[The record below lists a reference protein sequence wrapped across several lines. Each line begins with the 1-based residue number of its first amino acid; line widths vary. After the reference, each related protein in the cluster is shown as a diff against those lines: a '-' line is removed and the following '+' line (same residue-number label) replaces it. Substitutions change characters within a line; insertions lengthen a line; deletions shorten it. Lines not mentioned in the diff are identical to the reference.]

1 MSHPTLTHNLDNEAL
16 INLFR
21 MDIRIYHS
29 ANTVELYLDAL
40 MRFSQSIKGNNLLDV
55 TKQDIMTFFRRI
67 ITNEYSQSYI
77 NLHNAALRAFYN
89 TMKKF
94 HIINNDRSLY
104 LPRHRSLAG
113 KKLPRFLG
121 EGEIARV
128 IEAGPDVNTFKG
140 IRDRAILELLYS
152 TGIRAQELLSLYS
165 GDIDINSSTLYIT
178 AGKGDKPRVVPVG
191 CKAIEALKA
200 YLAVREKFKIGKT
213 DVLFLTMRGRPIRSR
228 KYIWDIVNHYCL
240 KTLGR
245 SGYSHL
251 IRHTCATHELENG
264 MDIRYIQEQLGH
276 KSLSTTAKYT
286 HVDLKYLKGQHS
298 KLFGRQ
304 SEPL

>member
-1 MSHPTLTHNLDNEAL
+1 MSPPNLTHNLDNEAL

-21 MDIRIYHS
+21 MDIQIYHS
-29 ANTVELYLDAL
+29 ANTVTLYLDAL
-40 MRFSQSIKGNNLLDV
+40 MRFSQSIKGNNLLDA
-55 TKQDIMTFFRRI
+55 TKTDIMTFFKRI
-67 ITNEYSQSYI
+67 IMKEYSQSYI

-94 HIINNDRSLY
+94 HIISNDRSLY

-128 IEAGPDVNTFKG
+128 IEEGPDINTFKG

-165 GDIDINSSTLYIT
+165 GDIDFNNATLYIT
-178 AGKGDKPRVVPVG
+178 GKGNKPRVVPVG

-200 YLAVREKFKIGKT
+200 YLAVRDKIKIGKT

-228 KYIWDIVNHYCL
+228 KYIWDIVNQYCL

-276 KSLSTTAKYT
+276 ESISTTAKYL
-286 HVDLKYLKGQHS
+286 HVDLKYLKEQHS
-298 KLFGRQ
+298 KLFGGQ

>member
-1 MSHPTLTHNLDNEAL
+1 MSPPNLTHNLDNEAL

-21 MDIRIYHS
+21 MDIQIYHS
-29 ANTVELYLDAL
+29 ANTVTLYLDAL
-40 MRFSQSIKGNNLLDV
+40 MRFSLSIKGNNLLDA
-55 TKQDIMTFFRRI
+55 TKTDIMTFFKRI
-67 ITNEYSQSYI
+67 IMKEYSQSYI

-94 HIINNDRSLY
+94 HIISNDRSLY

-121 EGEIARV
+121 EGEITRV
-128 IEAGPDVNTFKG
+128 IEEGPDINTFKG

-165 GDIDINSSTLYIT
+165 GDIDFNNSTLYIT
-178 AGKGDKPRVVPVG
+178 GKGNKPRVVPVG

-200 YLAVREKFKIGKT
+200 YLAVRDKIKIGKT

-228 KYIWDIVNHYCL
+228 KYVWDIVNQYCF

-245 SGYSHL
+245 SGYTHL

-276 KSLSTTAKYT
+276 ERISTTAKYL
-286 HVDLKYLKGQHS
+286 HVDLKYLKAQHS
-298 KLFGRQ
+298 KLFGGQ